1 MGIQLETIGMGEQ
14 VIVVVRE
21 EGTDMKPDNMQCV
34 AQSSKKGAEEGDRC
48 PDDKSFDEE
57 TDCWMVTCEL
67 HTKKDKAARQGEGV
81 SAQRVA

>member
-1 MGIQLETIGMGEQ
+1 MTITEHIGTNEQ

-21 EGTDMKPDNMQCV
+21 EGTEMKPDNMQCV

-57 TDCWMVTCEL
+57 TDVWMVTCEF
-67 HTKKDKAARQGEGV
+67 HTKRDKAARLGKGE